1 MHNWEKH
8 LAILTMRMAM
18 CLYNQYQNLSQ
29 KYRLPTI
36 KFNSVVFS
44 VHTVTSR
51 AISVVHN
58 TREGEEYHIYL
69 IGKILR
75 KFLDQNFEHN

>member
-1 MHNWEKH
+1 
-8 LAILTMRMAM
+8 M

-29 KYRLPTI
+29 KYRSPTI

-44 VHTVTSR
+44 VHTITS
-51 AISVVHN
+51 SVVHN

-69 IGKILR
+69 IGKNLR
-75 KFLDQNFEHN
+75 KFLDQSFEHN